1 LSKRDRG
8 YEVYCTINKIPSYF
22 DSLKSIETTC
32 LYTSKGYPVMSKTL
46 TLNDDT
52 FTKIKWLKNRY
63 EALEDGKSLTW
74 DIFLNKLTE
83 DSIII
88 LSIKFK
94 KKIPDL
100 SLNDI
105 TTYLLGG
112 FMSIDEV
119 LKDESN
125 NEIYT
130 LLAKQADKKV

>member
-1 LSKRDRG
+1 MLYLILVFNMDKK
-8 YEVYCTINKIPSYF
+8 ETNKLNLFINKIIEGDCLKVMPKLP
-22 DSLKSIETTC
+22 DKSIDMILTDLPYGTTQ
-32 LYTSKGYPVMSKTL
+32 
-46 TLNDDT
+46 N
-52 FTKIKWLKNRY
+52 
-63 EALEDGKSLTW
+63 EW
-74 DIFLNKLTE
+74 DSIIPLNKLTK

-94 KKIPDL
+94 KKIPDV

-105 TTYLLGG
+105 MTYLLGG

-130 LLAKQADKKV
+130 LLAKKADKEV

>member
-1 LSKRDRG
+1 LSKRNRR
-8 YEVYCTINKIPSYF
+8 YEVCCIINEIPSYL
-22 DSLKSIETTC
+22 DSLKSIGTTC

-74 DIFLNKLTE
+74 DTFLNRLTK

-94 KKIPDL
+94 KKIPDV

-105 TTYLLGG
+105 MTYLLGG

-130 LLAKQADKKV
+130 LLAKKADKEV

>member
-1 LSKRDRG
+1 
-8 YEVYCTINKIPSYF
+8 
-22 DSLKSIETTC
+22 
-32 LYTSKGYPVMSKTL
+32 MSKTL

-74 DIFLNKLTE
+74 DTFLNRLTK

-94 KKIPDL
+94 KKIPDV

-105 TTYLLGG
+105 MTYLLGG

-130 LLAKQADKKV
+130 LLAKKADKEV

>member
-1 LSKRDRG
+1 
-8 YEVYCTINKIPSYF
+8 
-22 DSLKSIETTC
+22 
-32 LYTSKGYPVMSKTL
+32 MSKTL

-94 KKIPDL
+94 KKIPDV

-105 TTYLLGG
+105 MTYLLGG

-130 LLAKQADKKV
+130 LLAKKADKEV